1 MIPVPL
7 QIQDQLGEAG
17 YRNHFMFKSG
27 KMMCLHSGK
36 SYPADELSVQAV
48 YRFEENSDPD
58 DDSVLWVLKA
68 RDGTGGVFFDAHGV
82 YGDPEAAAFISHA
95 KNKRPQSDLIQRL
108 PATKTFQISVS
119 VTEKDEDRS
128 GPRAP
133 S

>member
-1 MIPVPL
+1 MMPAPL

-17 YRNHFMFKSG
+17 YRNQFMFKSG

-68 RDGTGGVFFDAHGV
+68 LDGTGGVFFDAHGV
-82 YGDPEAAAFISHA
+82 YVDPEAAAFISHA
-95 KNKRPQSDLIQRL
+95 KNKRPQSDLMQQL
-108 PATKTFQISVS
+108 PAAKTFQISVNA
-119 VTEKDEDRS
+119 TEGDEEPS
-128 GPRAP
+128 QQRAP